1 MNFQIISGY
10 SWWFAP
16 LCLLAGFGYAMFL
29 YYRNRTD
36 EIAPQWRWWL
46 FSFRFITVSLLAFLL
61 LSPMVSLLI
70 RDTEKPTIIIGVDNS
85 RSMVMASDSI
95 EQRKQLEQVVA
106 DLTRALSNDY
116 HVSLYGLGQR
126 ISADPELNFNEGASD
141 IGAFFTD
148 MQSRYYNRNVGAMV
162 LLSDGIYNVGIDP
175 VYPARTAG
183 FPVYSMKFGDTT
195 VYCDLSIASVK
206 HNQVAYKGN
215 RFPIEAMVQAREAA
229 GKSAL
234 ITIKAG
240 ETEILSKSLDFVSNN
255 QVIAVPAFAEASETG
270 MLKLT
275 VKIQV
280 IEGETNTRNNERVVF
295 VEVKEKRQKIALL
308 ANAPHPDLAAIE
320 RAVGQSNNFELEQF
334 VSTGFNLN
342 PAEYSLFVFHN
353 LPSTTYSLE
362 KLDNEIERLNKPCL
376 YILGSQTDIQRFNG
390 LRTGLSL
397 INYSKQLNEAIPT
410 VNEQFPLFTVS
421 RQMINFLD
429 QVPPLVA
436 PFAQYKQSTA
446 SFTLAYQK
454 IGNLKTDMPLLMF
467 GQTAQRR
474 IGVIAGEGI
483 WKWRIFDY
491 SLNNNH
497 QAFDDLFGKIIQYLS
512 VENDAGRLQVS
523 WRNYYAENQPVE
535 FSAIV
540 YNESFEMITDPE
552 LQMVITDEAGK
563 TYDYTF
569 LTSGSGYQLNAGN
582 LPPGSYRFTT
592 TANTGSTTLQ
602 RQGSFSI
609 TALKLEEMNTVANH
623 QLLNKLADETGGG
636 AYFGNQAEVL
646 IRDLKN
652 RNDIKPVIYS
662 RKQYTDLINF
672 YPALILLILLLGA
685 EWFLRKFYGNY

>member
-16 LCLLAGFGYAMFL
+16 LCLLAGAAYAMFL
-29 YYRNRTD
+29 YYRNQTD
-36 EIAPQWRWWL
+36 EIPPQWRWWL

-70 RDTEKPTIIIGVDNS
+70 RDAENPTIIIGVDNS
-85 RSMVMASDSI
+85 RSMVLTSDSTV
-95 EQRKQLEQVVA
+95 QRKQLQQVVA
-106 DLTRALSNDY
+106 DLSSALGDD
-116 HVSLYGLGQR
+116 HQLSLYSLGQK
-126 ISADPELNFNEGASD
+126 ISADPVLTFDEGASN

-148 MQSRYYNRNVGAMV
+148 MQNRYYNRNVGAVV

-175 VYPARTAG
+175 VYPARSSG
-183 FPVYSMKFGDTT
+183 FPVYSVKFGDTT
-195 VYCDLSIASVK
+195 VYCDLSITAVK
-206 HNQVAYKGN
+206 HNQIAYKGN

-234 ITIKAG
+234 ITIRAG
-240 ETEILSKSLDFVSNN
+240 ETEILSKSLNFVSNN
-255 QVIAVPAFAEASETG
+255 QVISVPAFAEASETG
-270 MLKLT
+270 MLKIT

-334 VSTGFNLN
+334 ISSGFNFN
-342 PAEYSLFVFHN
+342 PSDYSLFLFHN
-353 LPSTTYSLE
+353 LPSTSNNLA
-362 KLDNEIERLNKPCL
+362 KLVSEIERLNKPGL

-390 LRTGLSL
+390 LQMGLSL
-397 INYSKQLNEAIPT
+397 INYAKQQNEAIPAID
-410 VNEQFPLFTVS
+410 EQFPLFTVS
-421 RQMINFLD
+421 RQMISLLD
-429 QVPPLVA
+429 NAPPLVA
-436 PFAQYKQSTA
+436 PFAEYKQSTA
-446 SFTLAYQK
+446 LYTLAYQK

-467 GQTAQRR
+467 GQVDQRR

-491 SLNNNH
+491 KLNNNH

-512 VENDAGRLQVS
+512 VEDDAGRLQLS

-535 FSAIV
+535 FSAII

-582 LPPGSYRFTT
+582 LPPGVYRFTAI
-592 TANTGSTTLQ
+592 ANTGSTRLQ

-609 TALKLEEMNTVANH
+609 TALHLEEMNTVANH
-623 QLLNKLADETGGG
+623 HLLNKIAVETGGRT
-636 AYFGNQAEVL
+636 YFSNQIQDL
-646 IRDLKN
+646 ILDLKN
-652 RNDIKPVIYS
+652 RNDIKPIIYS
-662 RKQYTDLINF
+662 RKQFTDIINF
-672 YPALILLILLLGA
+672 LPALILFIVLLGA

>member
-36 EIAPQWRWWL
+36 EISNKWRWWL
-46 FSFRFITVSLLAFLL
+46 FSFRFLTVSLLAFLL
-61 LSPMVSLLI
+61 LSPMVSLLT
-70 RDTEKPTIIIGVDNS
+70 RDTEKPSIIIGVDNS
-85 RSMVMASDSI
+85 RSMVMTSDSV
-95 EQRKQLEQVVA
+95 EQRKQLEEVVE
-106 DLTRALSNDY
+106 DLTRTLSADY
-116 HVSLYGLGQR
+116 NVGFYSLGQR
-126 ISADPELNFNEGASD
+126 ITTNPTLNFDEGSSD
-141 IGAFFTD
+141 IGEFFGD
-148 MQSRYYNRNVGAMV
+148 MQNRYYNRNVGAMV

-175 VYPARTAG
+175 VYPARNAG
-183 FPVYSMKFGDTT
+183 LPVYTIKFGDTT
-195 VYCDLSIASVK
+195 IYCDLSIVSVK

-215 RFPIEAMVQAREAA
+215 NFPVEAMIQAREAA
-229 GKSAL
+229 GKTAL
-234 ITIKAG
+234 VTITAG
-240 ETEILSKSLDFVSNN
+240 KTEILSKTLNFVSNN

-275 VKIQV
+275 VKIEV
-280 IEGETNTRNNERVVF
+280 IDGETNIRNNERVVF

-334 VSTGFNLN
+334 VSTGYNLN
-342 PAEYSLFVFHN
+342 TSDYSLFILHN
-353 LPSTTYSLE
+353 LPSSINSLE
-362 KLDNEIERLNKPCL
+362 KLNIEIESLNKPCL

-390 LRTGLSL
+390 LRSGLSL
-397 INYSKQLNEAIPT
+397 FNYAKQFNEAIPA
-410 VNEQFPLFTVS
+410 VNDQFPLFTVS
-421 RQMINFLD
+421 QQMINLLD
-429 QVPPLVA
+429 NAPPLVA

-467 GQTAQRR
+467 GQTAERR

-491 SLNNNH
+491 SFNNNH
-497 QAFDDLFGKIIQYLS
+497 QAFDDMFGKVIQYLS
-512 VENDAGRLQVS
+512 VESDAGRLQVS

-535 FSAIV
+535 FSAVV

-552 LQMVITDEAGK
+552 LQMVITDEGGK

-569 LTSGSGYQLNAGN
+569 LISGSGYQLNAGN
-582 LPPGSYRFTT
+582 LPPGTYRFSAS
-592 TANTGSTTLQ
+592 ANTGSTTLQ

-623 QLLNKLADETGGG
+623 QLLNKLADETGGE
-636 AYFGNQAEVL
+636 AFFSNQTDDLLLA
-646 IRDLKN
+646 LKN

-662 RKQYTDLINF
+662 HKQYTDLINF
-672 YPALILLILLLGA
+672 YPLLILLIVLLGA